1 MRGIIMKTN
10 TTPKVLITIMA
21 ILTMFSASAV
31 LAATDSRQVWLANS
45 PVLRIRNDA
54 GGYSASQRVNALQL
68 RANALVSDTSNTP
81 VFTVRKYGNDA
92 NIYADNNFFMTVTP
106 ADARANMTTT
116 EELANTWAR
125 RLAIALPG
133 VKSLYQPSEG
143 TPYAQN
149 VDSQIYHEVSTT
161 DAHIVVPKDTV
172 IPVVL
177 DKSLSSA
184 TSKVGGTFYAH
195 QEGTN
200 ASGFPEQTIFT
211 GRVVSVSRA
220 SGKVAGQIGV
230 NFVSAKL
237 PDGSRIPITGRL
249 TSLDESSVSTD
260 ADTGRLTGKSTSGKA
275 DSKFIAY
282 GAGAGLVIGEVIG
295 KKAFLGTLLGAAA
308 GYFYGQKQAKP
319 AVGRDVQVAAG
330 TAFGILL
337 MQDAAFVDTTPGAM
351 DNAYNNQ

>member
-1 MRGIIMKTN
+1 
-10 TTPKVLITIMA
+10 
-21 ILTMFSASAV
+21 
-31 LAATDSRQVWLANS
+31 
-45 PVLRIRNDA
+45 
-54 GGYSASQRVNALQL
+54 
-68 RANALVSDTSNTP
+68 